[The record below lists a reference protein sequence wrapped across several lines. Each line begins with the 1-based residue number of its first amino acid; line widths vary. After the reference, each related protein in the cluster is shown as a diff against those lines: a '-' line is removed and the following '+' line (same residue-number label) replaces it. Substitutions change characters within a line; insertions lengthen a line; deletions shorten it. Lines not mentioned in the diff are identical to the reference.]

1 MVDIKFA
8 INYIPWIFLN
18 DKEYICSISITIDIF
33 NDSWKLAIIWLL
45 FESDKRYKELNIAIP
60 NISQKTLTSKL
71 KELETKG
78 LISREDFHY
87 MTIIYKLLF
96 KFFLI

>member
-1 MVDIKFA
+1 
-8 INYIPWIFLN
+8 
-18 DKEYICSISITIDIF
+18 
-33 NDSWKLAIIWLL
+33 L